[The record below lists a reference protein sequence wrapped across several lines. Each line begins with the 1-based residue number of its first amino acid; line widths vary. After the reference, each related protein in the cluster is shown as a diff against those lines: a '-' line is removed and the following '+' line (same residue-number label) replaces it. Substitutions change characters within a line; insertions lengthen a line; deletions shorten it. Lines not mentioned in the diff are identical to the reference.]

1 MAAVIKYSWSFF
13 ALEFCDT
20 VGVSSSHSAKILY
33 LSGWLFSQ
41 EIVSFNFNNVSVS
54 KFANVNDSH
63 DCWRNLHIPNSL
75 YIYNCFWS
83 YSSSIYIYLSFGVF
97 TIGMWVTEHVKDII
111 DWFSSM
117 NLFAT
122 IFIPALQKV
131 LILSMKPVCPFI
143 SIWVATLI
151 NQEYEL
157 LERT

>member
-1 MAAVIKYSWSFF
+1 MASEIKYSWSFF
-13 ALEFCDT
+13 AISLEFCDT
-20 VGVSSSHSAKILY
+20 AGACSSHSAKILY

-54 KFANVNDSH
+54 KFANFSDSR
-63 DCWRNLHIPNSL
+63 DFWRNLHIPNSL
-75 YIYNCFWS
+75 CIDYIFWS
-83 YSSSIYIYLSFGVF
+83 YLTFVSIYLSFGVF

-131 LILSMKPVCPFI
+131 FIFSIKLVCPFI
-143 SIWVATLI
+143 CICI
-151 NQEYEL
+151 D
-157 LERT
+157 